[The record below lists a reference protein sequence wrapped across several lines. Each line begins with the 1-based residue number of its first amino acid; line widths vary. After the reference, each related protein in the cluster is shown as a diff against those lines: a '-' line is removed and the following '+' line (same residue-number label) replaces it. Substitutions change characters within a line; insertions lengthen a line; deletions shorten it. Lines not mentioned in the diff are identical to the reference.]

1 MTDRHSISVFV
12 PALNE
17 AGNLE
22 GAIRDIVSAAEE
34 VFDDYEVLIV
44 DDGSTDHTG
53 EEAEALGRENPKIRV
68 IRNPGNL
75 GFDRCHRIALA
86 RAEKKY
92 FVFLPGDHEIAGRSV
107 REIFGAVGSADLV
120 VAYIQNR
127 ESRTWRRRVMGQTCV
142 LLSRVAS
149 GVRLRYFQ
157 GPVVYPTALA
167 RVLPSK
173 TRGLFTLTEKLVHAL
188 KAGCTFVEVGLIH
201 QNRAHGRSKAV
212 SVQNILM
219 ALRTV
224 ARLWWKF
231 RVRGVRPNPYRPA
244 AGDASGG
251 MDCQAGKE
259 TEA

>member
-92 FVFLPGDHEIAGRSV
+92 FVFLPGDHEIAGRSA
-107 REIFGAVGSADLV
+107 GKSSARWE
-120 VAYIQNR
+120 ARIWWWPT
-127 ESRTWRRRVMGQTCV
+127 SRI
-142 LLSRVAS
+142 
-149 GVRLRYFQ
+149 
-157 GPVVYPTALA
+157 A
-167 RVLPSK
+167 RVG
-173 TRGLFTLTEKLVHAL
+173 RG
-188 KAGCTFVEVGLIH
+188 
-201 QNRAHGRSKAV
+201 
-212 SVQNILM
+212 
-219 ALRTV
+219 
-224 ARLWWKF
+224 
-231 RVRGVRPNPYRPA
+231 A
-244 AGDASGG
+244 AG
-251 MDCQAGKE
+251 
-259 TEA
+259 